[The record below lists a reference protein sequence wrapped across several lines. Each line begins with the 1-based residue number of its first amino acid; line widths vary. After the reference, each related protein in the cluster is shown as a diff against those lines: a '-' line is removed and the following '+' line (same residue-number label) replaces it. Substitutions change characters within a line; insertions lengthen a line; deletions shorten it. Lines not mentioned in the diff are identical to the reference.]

1 MKLLNY
7 TSLYISAILLV
18 VITIW
23 AVIFYFTMLDE
34 VYEGLDDTLKQ
45 NAELV
50 IINAE
55 LDSSILNKKVFKQKI
70 IVFQKSQ
77 IQTLNIKIS
86 KC

>member
-55 LDSSILNKKVFKQKI
+55 LDSSILNKKEYGQCGCGCLSGSNGQYTHQ
-70 IVFQKSQ
+70 FQ
-77 IQTLNIKIS
+77 N
-86 KC
+86 